1 MQRDIRPN
9 VEVVLFSKHFTRNIK
24 ALFEILDNSVEFSKK
39 VIWLTYSLDSYNK
52 WKDVVPTVYW
62 STEIGHQHTW
72 NMIENAKILITDDV
86 IPELKD
92 FDWVCRKLLRIQLWH
107 GVPFKDIGLSSLLRH
122 DVFQGYK
129 VFSEFLDSS
138 EFFLVPTES
147 DLPMYKRLFPNA
159 KHFVLPEPKI
169 STIFSE
175 NPSFVSSIDNYTRFK
190 ESLPPDAFKKVFLWA
205 PTFRE
210 VEGVWGED
218 LPNYLNTICIEN
230 DVLLVCKPHP
240 HDQYLSKLNFDG
252 FSNIYVASDS
262 EDVYDYIRIVD
273 GVISD
278 YSSLLIELHR
288 LRIPVTRWIPD
299 ESVYIARHGT
309 LETNEIMNVIS
320 KHSIFREALERIIGL
335 PKSPAMSQDV
345 SLPWI
350 NLLKTLLESLDEK

>member
-39 VIWLTYSLDSYNK
+39 VIWLTYSYDSYDD

-62 STEIGHQHTW
+62 SSEIGHQHTW

-86 IPELKD
+86 IPESTD
-92 FDWVCRKLLRIQLWH
+92 FDWLCRNLLRIQLWH
-107 GVPFKDIGLSSLLRH
+107 GVPYKDIGLSLLLRH

-129 VFSEFLDSS
+129 VFSKFLDSS
-138 EFFLVPTES
+138 DFFLVPTES
-147 DLPMYKRLFPNA
+147 DLPMYKRIFPKA

-169 STIFSE
+169 QTIFSE
-175 NPSFVSSIDNYTRFK
+175 NSSSINSIEKYTRFK
-190 ESLPPDAFKKVFLWA
+190 ESLPPNCFQSVFLWA

-210 VEGVWGED
+210 VEGVWDQD
-218 LPNYLNTICIEN
+218 LPNYLNTVCIEN
-230 DVLLVCKPHP
+230 NVLLVCKPHP
-240 HDQYLSKLNFDG
+240 HDQYLPKLNFEG
-252 FSNIYVASDS
+252 FSNIYLANDS

-288 LRIPVTRWIPD
+288 LGIPVTRWIPD

-320 KHSIFREALERIIGL
+320 KHSNFSEALESNIKL
-335 PKSPAMSQDV
+335 PKSPRLVQDV

-350 NLLKTLLESLDEK
+350 NLLRTLLDSLD